1 MNILL
6 KRQVANY
13 INDQKIPKDL
23 IALLETISLTYDFF
37 QQSYLSQK
45 GTQRLPD
52 PQKIMADT
60 LQADNTQ
67 SGPRKYPTYHE
78 ILLSSAA
85 KLRPKHD

>member
-13 INDQKIPKDL
+13 IKEQTIPEDL
-23 IALLETISLTYDFF
+23 VGLLHTISLTYDFF

-52 PQKIMADT
+52 PEKIMAET
-60 LQADNTQ
+60 LQADNY
-67 SGPRKYPTYHE
+67 SGGPCKYPTYHE
-78 ILLSSAA
+78 ILLRSAA
-85 KLRPKHD
+85 NLRPK